1 MAFLSLHDM
10 SRAARTGSV
19 RQKTTA
25 TKALLS
31 ITQAYYAKNNTTI
44 LTIRLTEKALENAR
58 MQVGDRVDVAFD
70 PENNLW
76 QVALVNDGSNRGY
89 AISGAKNSARGQIR
103 FTYYEPMPL
112 IAATKT
118 RKANAF
124 SKDNEMIFNPG
135 QIIFKLDEEKTITH
149 ELEEITA

>member
-10 SRAARTGSV
+10 SKNARKGSV
-19 RQKTTA
+19 RKKTTA

-31 ITQAYYAKNNTTI
+31 ITQVYYAKNNTTV
-44 LTIRLTEKALENAR
+44 LAIRLTEKALENAR

-76 QVALVNDGSNRGY
+76 KVALVNDGSNRGY
-89 AISGAKNSARGQIR
+89 AISGTKNSARGQIR

-112 IAATKT
+112 IAAIKTKI
-118 RKANAF
+118 KV
-124 SKDNEMIFNPG
+124 
-135 QIIFKLDEEKTITH
+135 
-149 ELEEITA
+149 EITTNEKEVKDVFKDFIYNNCPSYINLKR